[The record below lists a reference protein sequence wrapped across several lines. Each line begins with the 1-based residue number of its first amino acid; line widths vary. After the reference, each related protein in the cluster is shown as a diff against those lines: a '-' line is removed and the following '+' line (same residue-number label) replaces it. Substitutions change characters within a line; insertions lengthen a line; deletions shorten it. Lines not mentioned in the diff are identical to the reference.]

1 MSKRRDLVGE
11 KFNLLRVTELV
22 GKNKHGHLLWLCEC
36 DCGNECVSAGE
47 QIKSG
52 KKKSCGCLKY
62 SQKGLSRDTDSL
74 YQTWRG
80 MMRRCYEDSN
90 HAYHRYGGRGIS
102 VCSRWHDF
110 LNFQED
116 MGDRPDGMTL
126 DRIDNNGNYSAANC
140 RWATKKEQANN
151 RLNPWITRR
160 ANMEAY
166 A

>member
-1 MSKRRDLVGE
+1 
-11 KFNLLRVTELV
+11 
-22 GKNKHGHLLWLCEC
+22 
-36 DCGNECVSAGE
+36 
-47 QIKSG
+47 
-52 KKKSCGCLKY
+52 
-62 SQKGLSRDTDSL
+62 
-74 YQTWRG
+74 
-80 MMRRCYEDSN
+80 MRRCYEDA
-90 HAYHRYGGRGIS
+90 HQAYHRYGGRGIS

-126 DRIDNNGNYSAANC
+126 DRIDNDGNYSPANC